1 MALKEVLNKY
11 DKLILANDLNV
22 HTLRPTSDLS
32 NNLPDVSD
40 TFSLTNFVT
49 DFTCFKSSKGTLID
63 IMLTNK
69 LKSFCKSH
77 SFVTGLRDCQN

>member
-11 DKLILANDLNV
+11 DKLILAGDLNI
-22 HTLRPTSDLS
+22 HTLRPTSELS
-32 NNLPDVSD
+32 NNLSDVND

-49 DFTCFKSSKGTLID
+49 DFTCFKSSKGTLTD

-69 LKSFCKSH
+69 LKGFCKSH
-77 SFVTGLRDCQN
+77 SFVTG